1 MDTHPVRLTGAELS
15 TLLLA
20 LRCLQQI
27 APPHRMPLA
36 CQLLDDP
43 GPILVDEEIDELCV
57 VLDQSNTGAR

>member
-15 TLLLA
+15 TVLLA

-36 CQLLDDP
+36 CQLLDEP
-43 GPILVDEEIDELCV
+43 GQILADEEIDELCA
-57 VLDQSNTGAR
+57 VLDQSNSGAR